1 MKRRTCE
8 DFQEL
13 ASALAD
19 ERLNSREIR
28 VIQGHLEKCPECR
41 RFLSNVHRVKD
52 ILRAAE
58 VRDSFHVPS
67 TSFAAA
73 VSSRLDGEELFPGTE
88 AGPVAAPYSFWSRM
102 SGAAAAAVLLF
113 AAGWSWYSLS
123 PSPDTAPIV
132 ASQVAQHESEED
144 SVTAYYR
151 QHALQTMEVTLLGP
165 SEGIELASFDTFGTN
180 FE

>member
-1 MKRRTCE
+1 MKPRTCE

-58 VRDSFHVPS
+58 VRDSFHAPP

-73 VSSRLDGEELFPGTE
+73 VSSRLDGEELFPVTEVRSGT
-88 AGPVAAPYSFWSRM
+88 APYSFWGRM
-102 SGAAAAAVLLF
+102 SGAAAAVLLF

-132 ASQVAQHESEED
+132 ASQVVQHESEED
-144 SVTAYYR
+144 TVADYYR

-180 FE
+180 FQ

>member
-1 MKRRTCE
+1 MKPRTCE

-19 ERLNSREIR
+19 ERLNSREILL
-28 VIQGHLEKCPECR
+28 IQGHLEKCPECR
-41 RFLSNVHRVKD
+41 RFLNNVHRVKD

-67 TSFAAA
+67 TTFAAA
-73 VSSRLDGEELFPGTE
+73 VSRRLDGEELFPL
-88 AGPVAAPYSFWSRM
+88 AGVKPGNGLSSFWNRL
-102 SGAAAAAVLLF
+102 SGAAAAAVLLV
-113 AAGWSWYSLS
+113 AAGWSWYSLA
-123 PSPDTAPIV
+123 PSPDSAPIV
-132 ASQVAQHESEED
+132 ASQAVQQESEAD
-144 SVTAYYR
+144 TVASYYR
-151 QHALQTMEVTLLGP
+151 QHALQTMDVTLLGP